1 MCFQDKSPESRDCG
15 TAFTFSAEEQQL
27 LVSAGDT
34 SEPERCL
41 ACRRTRMPGLD
52 LLKSFEHQF

>member
-1 MCFQDKSPESRDCG
+1 MCFQDKPLECCDCG

-34 SEPERCL
+34 GEPERCSS
-41 ACRRTRMPGLD
+41 CRRTRMPGLD
-52 LLKSFEHQF
+52 LLKSFEH

>member
-1 MCFQDKSPESRDCG
+1 MCIQDKSPESCDCG

-27 LVSAGDT
+27 LVSAGDP
-34 SEPERCL
+34 SESERCL
-41 ACRRTRMPGLD
+41 PCRRMGTLGLD